1 MYNPARA
8 SSEPLCPD
16 RKDDAGLSSD
26 MTCHPKSE
34 APVLEV
40 KNVRMNR
47 RGLLAGVIGAGAIK
61 PGFTLANYAELKPGA
76 MAPLR
81 LQDLD
86 RAAAAPVLRLDGLK
100 SPVIIESVRLLTKE
114 KEYIVHVR
122 SRDGAEG
129 IALTN
134 PPRAEYLDHILQQL
148 VAPFFVGK
156 DARDLERLLRELY
169 RWNSNYKMYGLAFW
183 CPQAWVEFAILDML
197 GRIAN
202 KPMGALLG
210 DIVRNEIPFY
220 VASGRR
226 DTTPQQ
232 EIEYL
237 RQLLVQSGA
246 KALKFRVGG
255 RKSENED
262 AMPGRTE
269 ALIPLVRKSFG
280 DAIDIHADA
289 NSSYGPVEAIKV
301 GRMLEEIKAVHYEE
315 PCEFD
320 HLDEIKAV
328 ADAVRVPVACG
339 EQEFSHWRFR
349 WMIANRGAD
358 IVQPDLYYYGGMIRS
373 IRVAR
378 MAQVAKMPVALH
390 ISGGF
395 GFIYMLHFSS
405 CVPNLGRYQEYKLG
419 TEEYGRWFDPP
430 VQVRDGKMS
439 IPTGP
444 GVGIKDIASILKDA
458 KEI

>member
-1 MYNPARA
+1 M
-8 SSEPLCPD
+8 L
-16 RKDDAGLSSD
+16 
-26 MTCHPKSE
+26 
-34 APVLEV
+34 V
-40 KNVRMNR
+40 NR
-47 RGLLAGVIGAGAIK
+47 RRLLAGVLGAGPAGLRAVPRPK
-61 PGFTLANYAELKPGA
+61 SGPVNVPGPATKLA
-76 MAPLR
+76 
-81 LQDLD
+81 DLD
-86 RAAAAPVLRLDGLK
+86 RAASAAVLRVDGLK
-100 SPVIIESVRLLTKE
+100 SPVIIESIRLLKKD
-114 KEYIVHVR
+114 KEYIIHVR
-122 SRDGAEG
+122 SRHGAEG
-129 IALTN
+129 VALAN

-148 VAPFFVGK
+148 VIPFFIGK
-156 DARDLERLLRELY
+156 DARDLERLLRGLY

-197 GRIAN
+197 GRIAG

-210 DIVRNEIPFY
+210 DIVRREVPFY

-232 EIEYL
+232 EVEYL
-237 RQLLVQSGA
+237 HQLLAKSGA

-255 RKSENED
+255 RMSENED
-262 AMPGRTE
+262 AMPGRSE

-280 DAIDIHADA
+280 NAIDIHADA
-289 NSSYGPVEAIKV
+289 NSSYDPAEAVRV
-301 GRMLEEIKAVHYEE
+301 GRMLEEIKAVHFEE

-320 HLDEIKAV
+320 HAEETKAV
-328 ADAVRVPVACG
+328 ADALTIPVACG

-378 MAQVAKMPVALH
+378 MAQAAKMPVAVH

-395 GFIYMLHFSS
+395 GFVYMLHLAS

-419 TEEYGRWFDPP
+419 TETYGGWFDPAIR
-430 VQVRDGKMS
+430 VKDGNMS

-444 GVGIKDIASILKDA
+444 GVGIADLAGLLKGA
-458 KEI
+458 KEV